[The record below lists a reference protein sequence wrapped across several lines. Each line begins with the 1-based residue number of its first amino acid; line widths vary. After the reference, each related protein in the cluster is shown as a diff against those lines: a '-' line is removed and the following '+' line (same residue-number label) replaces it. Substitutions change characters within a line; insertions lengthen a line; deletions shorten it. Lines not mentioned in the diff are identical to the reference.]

1 MIRTV
6 KETVSTL
13 VIGDPHFKVDNVP
26 EVDLFISRITK
37 IAEEKNPDF
46 IVILGDVLHTHER
59 IHTVPLNKAY
69 EFIDKMRNISE
80 TFVLVGNHDATSNQ
94 IFLTED
100 HWMNGMK
107 EWSNLTI
114 VDKVVIHK
122 VKGFVFVLVPYVPNG
137 RFEEALNTNISD
149 VFHWKDSTCIF
160 AHQEFQGCKMG
171 AIISTDGD
179 KWDKDYPRIIS
190 GHIHSKQ
197 KPQENIYYCGS
208 SMQNAFGESSK
219 NIIPYVVF
227 STENKDYALA
237 ELDLELPQK
246 KIVYMDVENVDE
258 YIQPETQD
266 KIKLTISGSYEQFK
280 ALKKTKKYKKL
291 LEDGVKI
298 VFKAKTME
306 GMSELLKN
314 VSENNT
320 IEEKMEN
327 LTISKKGKTDFI
339 HILDNIIQKKNDP
352 YLTKTYEFV
361 VKNM

>member
-1 MIRTV
+1 MSRTV
-6 KETVSTL
+6 KENVSAL
-13 VIGDPHFKVDNVP
+13 VIGDPHFRVDNVP

-37 IAEEKNPDF
+37 LAEEKNPDF

-59 IHTVPLNKAY
+59 IHTIPLNKAY
-69 EFIDKMRNISE
+69 ELIDKMRNISE

-94 IFLTED
+94 IFLTDD

-114 VDKVVIHK
+114 VDKVVRHK
-122 VKGFVFVLVPYVPNG
+122 VKEFEFVLVPYVPNG
-137 RFEEALNTNISD
+137 RFEEALNTNVSD
-149 VFHWKDSTCIF
+149 LFHWKDATCIF

-179 KWDKDYPRIIS
+179 KWNTDYPHIIS
-190 GHIHSKQ
+190 GHIHSRQ
-197 KPQENIYYCGS
+197 KPQENVYYCGS

-219 NIIPYVVF
+219 NIIPFVVF
-227 STENKDYALA
+227 STEIKDYSLT

-246 KIVYMDVENVDE
+246 KIVYMDVENVDD
-258 YIQPETQD
+258 YVQPETDD

-291 LEDGVKI
+291 VEDGVKI

-306 GMSELLKN
+306 GMTELLKN
-314 VSENNT
+314 VSETNS
-320 IEEKMEN
+320 IEEKMES
-327 LTISKKGKTDFI
+327 LTISKKGKTGFI
-339 HILDNIIQKKNDP
+339 HILDDIILKKNDP

-361 VKNM
+361 VKSM